1 MPQDARDQEARRT
14 QSQEDPA
21 STNYVP
27 SGRVASTCQLPLA
40 WVPVISQAWLTCV
53 QTGSAGSTSASAER
67 RTPGPASGRS
77 PTVRCGIT
85 VVNAPPN
92 GGHCGN
98 APCTAAVSLPNAPP
112 TPALTPPTSP
122 PTPSP

>member
-53 QTGSAGSTSASAER
+53 QTGSAGRTSASAER
-67 RTPGPASGRS
+67 TTPGPAPGRS
-77 PTVRCGIT
+77 PTVRGGIT
-85 VVNAPPN
+85 VVDAAPTGRHFRNAPR
-92 GGHCGN
+92 
-98 APCTAAVSLPNAPP
+98 PP
-112 TPALTPPTSP
+112 PPR
-122 PTPSP
+122 